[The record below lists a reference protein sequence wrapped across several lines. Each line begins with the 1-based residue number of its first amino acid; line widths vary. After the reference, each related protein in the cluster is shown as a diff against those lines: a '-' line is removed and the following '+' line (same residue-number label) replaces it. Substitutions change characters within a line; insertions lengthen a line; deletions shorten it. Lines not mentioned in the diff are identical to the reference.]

1 VLAAPK
7 SSRRLV
13 SLARRDEI
21 DAAKETSEE
30 NYGDG
35 DGDGEEAGEF
45 GEEVSAR
52 WGKGTQRRITLND

>member
-1 VLAAPK
+1 
-7 SSRRLV
+7 
-13 SLARRDEI
+13 LARRDEI

-35 DGDGEEAGEF
+35 EEAGEF

-52 WGKGTQRRITLND
+52 WGKRKDG